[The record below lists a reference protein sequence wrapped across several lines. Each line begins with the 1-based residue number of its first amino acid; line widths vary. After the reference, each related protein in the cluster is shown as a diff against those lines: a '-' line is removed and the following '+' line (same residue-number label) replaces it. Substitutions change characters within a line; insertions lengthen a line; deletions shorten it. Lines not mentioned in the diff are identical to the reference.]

1 MNRTQISAML
11 TDVAVAISE
20 GQSNDLDFALY
31 RVTQLRRHFAPPAP
45 TRAQQD
51 LVLAAMRGGSH
62 TAPSIKADTGLPKSI
77 VYASRY
83 LLHDRGL
90 IYQYD
95 NGLGPI
101 RWGCDPL

>member
-1 MNRTQISAML
+1 MNRTQISATL
-11 TDVAVAISE
+11 RDISVAIEDGGS
-20 GQSNDLDFALY
+20 SNYDFAQSRLDK
-31 RVTQLRRHFAPPAP
+31 LRRHFAPPAP
-45 TRAQQD
+45 TMAQQEQ
-51 LVLAAMRGGSH
+51 VLAAMRGGSH

-77 VYASRY
+77 IYASRY

-95 NGLGPI
+95 NGLGPV

>member
-1 MNRTQISAML
+1 MNRTQISATL
-11 TDVAVAISE
+11 RDISVAIEDGGS
-20 GQSNDLDFALY
+20 SNYDFAQSRLD
-31 RVTQLRRHFAPPAP
+31 TLRRHFAPPAP

-62 TAPSIKADTGLPKSI
+62 TAPSIKAHTGLPKSLI
-77 VYASRY
+77 YASRY

-95 NGLGPI
+95 NGLGPV